1 MKIGFLGLGK
11 LGLPCALAID
21 MKGHDV
27 MGYDI
32 NPNVLQKDHVPY
44 REAGPNGD
52 GSIEPILKES
62 NLKFAT
68 TVRELVEHSDIIFVP
83 IQTPHEERYEG
94 VTRLPDERKD
104 FIYRWLVQ
112 GLQGLS
118 DEIAAVGED
127 KIVVV
132 ISTVLPGTMR
142 KYISRSSTIT

>member
-1 MKIGFLGLGK
+1 MKVGFRGVGK
-11 LGLPCALAID
+11 PGLPCAWALD

-44 REAGPNGD
+44 REAGPNGEP
-52 GSIEPILKES
+52 SIEPILKAS

-94 VTRLPDERKD
+94 VTRLPD
-104 FIYRWLVQ
+104 
-112 GLQGLS
+112 
-118 DEIAAVGED
+118 
-127 KIVVV
+127 
-132 ISTVLPGTMR
+132 
-142 KYISRSSTIT
+142 

>member
-11 LGLPCALAID
+11 LGLPCALAVD

-44 REAGPNGD
+44 REAGPNGE

-68 TVRELVEHSDIIFVP
+68 TVREL
-83 IQTPHEERYEG
+83 G
-94 VTRLPDERKD
+94 
-104 FIYRWLVQ
+104 
-112 GLQGLS
+112 
-118 DEIAAVGED
+118 
-127 KIVVV
+127 
-132 ISTVLPGTMR
+132 
-142 KYISRSSTIT
+142 